1 MRTNRKW
8 ILTALAVAATAAAP
22 AAANAQACTP
32 LQLSNNPL
40 VGQGYHAFV
49 RINNAAFDLSC
60 YFSVIGVDQIGF
72 DGVSPSVALG
82 AGNSE
87 IKATI
92 SQAIFT
98 TGLAP
103 ELNYGLASNINTN
116 ATTPVDFV
124 FAFAAPLTPT
134 VYGDAMAQIGVTR
147 ASGNPNVSIVTAGSP
162 STVALAGFPTYLR
175 AQTSYLSV
183 AGGGSVAAPFAS
195 NLGVDV
201 GGSACT
207 TGTACSYTDA
217 TSNPNANIS
226 AWATVI
232 SYRQARTLSN
242 RASNAGVN
250 GQVTLAAVP
259 EPSSIALVATGIVAL
274 VGAGLRRRTQS

>member
-1 MRTNRKW
+1 MAK
-8 ILTALAVAATAAAP
+8 
-22 AAANAQACTP
+22 AQACTP
-32 LQLSNNPL
+32 LQLAANPL

-49 RINNAAFDLSC
+49 RINNSAFDLSC
-60 YFSVIGVDQIGF
+60 YFSIIGGGQVGF
-72 DGVSPSVALG
+72 DGVSPSVSIGTG
-82 AGNSE
+82 AGE

-92 SQAIFT
+92 AQAIFA

-103 ELNYGLASNINTN
+103 ELNYGVATNINT
-116 ATTPVDFV
+116 AASTPADFV

-134 VYGDAMAQIGVTR
+134 VYNDAMAQIGVTR

-162 STVALAGFPTYLR
+162 STVALPGFPSYLR
-175 AQTSYLSV
+175 AQSTFLSV
-183 AGGGSVAAPFAS
+183 AGGGSAASPFMS

-207 TGTACSYTDA
+207 VGTACSYPDA
-217 TSNPNANIS
+217 MNDPNASIS

-232 SYRQARTLSN
+232 SYRQARTLAS

-250 GQVTLAAVP
+250 GQVSLSAVP
-259 EPSSIALVATGIVAL
+259 EPASIAFMATGLLGVA
-274 VGAGLRRRTQS
+274 GIAARRRRNG